1 MGEEEEVGLSADDIP
16 EEVGYVRVSTED
28 QLMKALGRTDE
39 PWSVHAHWN
48 VPCFVRSLEGDVSP
62 DDDEVSA
69 PSSTLA
75 PLPQYLSIKTC
86 VVDRI
91 FEADMTAIDF
101 GELAVGETK
110 QVPLRI
116 RNHSSTRAPFSAT
129 GLNAVGAF
137 SIVNALRPI
146 KPQDSETILMQFA
159 PDSQGVRQEIL
170 TLHSAELGRT
180 LYIALRGEGVSPVLT
195 INPPDGMIDLGHC
208 LEGDESSATVMLRN
222 DSVFPLTYTLIPE
235 DEPVSSFIGQQPFT
249 IIPNEAEVQPGQE
262 LEVMVIFRPDHERVW
277 PYHQRLKVFVPNQ
290 EKNQLPFA
298 VWPLPCATN
307 VRRVLRLGERCGLT
321 AA

>member
-1 MGEEEEVGLSADDIP
+1 MGLSADDIP

-62 DDDEVSA
+62 DDDEDSA
-69 PSSTLA
+69 PSSTPA

-137 SIVNALRPI
+137 SIVNALRPVSLAI
-146 KPQDSETILMQFA
+146 A
-159 PDSQGVRQEIL
+159 PSALCLLPWRFLSFFPRATFSYCFFLCLSFHCYTRSNHKTRRRYSCSLRL
-170 TLHSAELGRT
+170 TLRASA
-180 LYIALRGEGVSPVLT
+180 
-195 INPPDGMIDLGHC
+195 
-208 LEGDESSATVMLRN
+208 
-222 DSVFPLTYTLIPE
+222 
-235 DEPVSSFIGQQPFT
+235 
-249 IIPNEAEVQPGQE
+249 
-262 LEVMVIFRPDHERVW
+262 
-277 PYHQRLKVFVPNQ
+277 
-290 EKNQLPFA
+290 
-298 VWPLPCATN
+298 
-307 VRRVLRLGERCGLT
+307 RRS
-321 AA
+321 